1 MVLTCLAGVL
11 LIIFGFWG
19 NYNNK
24 RQNIQ
29 ILLTAFG
36 IIVFAA
42 GLWNSILSILS
53 QLPGL
58 LMK

>member
-1 MVLTCLAGVL
+1 MILTLFAGVL

-29 ILLTAFG
+29 ILLTASG
-36 IIVFAA
+36 ILIFAV
-42 GLWNSILSILS
+42 GLWNSILSILA

-58 LMK
+58 IK